1 MVSNTSNHLII
12 FQKQLIEN
20 NKAESEKRMREMQ
33 ANLEKLEAAH
43 KTSVAQYTEL
53 EKQKLTLENDLKN
66 KDNQNIE
73 LTKEQKSRSQEIQ
86 KLTQN
91 IKSLNDQLSS
101 KVVKR
106 NLSNFIIFLLKYLKR
121 TKINL
126 THHVLII

>member
-1 MVSNTSNHLII
+1 MIDT
-12 FQKQLIEN
+12 

-101 KVVKR
+101 KVAKT
-106 NLSNFIIFLLKYLKR
+106 IYL
-121 TKINL
+121 IL
-126 THHVLII
+126 